1 MCVCESPTLMT
12 AHLSCSHHFFPGRLD
27 QLVGDI
33 FLPGPLSP
41 PPKASPV
48 NHKKREDDWFGNLLY
63 SQSVNPKGQF
73 QSVRQIHLLLN
84 RRRGSDMTHMQL
96 MIPKL
101 ERERDSPGKRGCQGI
116 SYVHFVLIEN
126 HFLSA
131 TSTS

>member
-1 MCVCESPTLMT
+1 MGT
-12 AHLSCSHHFFPGRLD
+12 F
-27 QLVGDI
+27 

-48 NHKKREDDWFGNLLY
+48 SHKKREDDWFGNLLY